1 MSIFAGGI
9 KSCRTRSFWVFAMLI
24 GLSLILAAC
33 GDELTEEEAQSL
45 AGSGRLASPNPA
57 NTTVLILTDE
67 ATAIAN
73 ASAFLSPFD
82 FPVVDSMDTSVVTP
96 TLGDLLNYD
105 AVLFSS
111 LAGETD
117 RIATGDAVA
126 DYIDAGGGVVITTP
140 SHLLAGGAWGR
151 IYSSGQSPFKFDASG
166 NVGPD
171 TLNTVY
177 QPGHYIMTNV
187 TAVSASARDDPTLAV
202 GGTLLA
208 DWTDGTLTVAI
219 NSAGTVAGITIYLP
233 GSNGDNYDQLFA
245 NAPVYTAAQ

>member
-1 MSIFAGGI
+1 MMSIFAGGI
-9 KSCRTRSFWVFAMLI
+9 KSCRTRSFLVVAMLV
-24 GLSLILAAC
+24 GLSLSLAVC
-33 GDELTEEEAQSL
+33 SDEMTDEEAQSL
-45 AGSGRLASPNPA
+45 AGRGRLASPHPA

-96 TLGDLLNYD
+96 TLGDLLTYD

-126 DYIDAGGGVVITTP
+126 DYLDAGGGVVITTP

-166 NVGPD
+166 HVGPD
-171 TLNTVY
+171 TLNPVST
-177 QPGHYIMTNV
+177 PGHYLLHHV
-187 TAVSASARDDPTLAV
+187 TAVSRPARADTPLAA
-202 GGTLLA
+202 GATCPA
-208 DWTDGTLTVAI
+208 DWT
-219 NSAGTVAGITIYLP
+219 AGSPRG
-233 GSNGDNYDQLFA
+233 
-245 NAPVYTAAQ
+245 AAQTEVGGVPGRHRAGKAARTGSQDGGAACRSPEPG